1 MFINYSDIEDLQPYH
16 GKAVALD
23 VMDRYVPF
31 PSTFIIHEM
40 CVRGFC
46 PFAPIVPDVP
56 DDITWQD
63 WILSDGVLQSEG
75 TPGLFKRDLPPGT
88 ASGNNTLLSS
98 LAQFQPQTAGVG
110 GVLPGKRTL
119 ALDENVIADILAAT
133 RASASWKAC
142 EMEGRSWTGTAE
154 ENI

>member
-1 MFINYSDIEDLQPYH
+1 MFINYSGAHDLQPYH

-23 VMDRYVPF
+23 IMDRYVPF

-40 CVRGFC
+40 CVRGSC

-56 DDITWQD
+56 DDINWQD

-75 TPGLFKRDLPPGT
+75 TLGLFKRDLPPPV
-88 ASGNNTLLSS
+88 SGSDTHLPS

-110 GVLPGKRTL
+110 GVS
-119 ALDENVIADILAAT
+119 I
-133 RASASWKAC
+133 W
-142 EMEGRSWTGTAE
+142 
-154 ENI
+154 